1 MGLRIT
7 NKGTK
12 TFVVFKRYR
21 GRMITVTIGP
31 YGVYTLKQAEDE
43 ANDLLRSIR
52 RGVDPRKERQET
64 EAKGITLRELAV
76 EYTSRP
82 GKLKPRSAS
91 IITRHV
97 ETTFEDMADRPVV
110 EIDEGYCRARYRK
123 ILKHG
128 LRGKKGAPAQASQ
141 SNSNLNTLINYAIRQ
156 HKLPIEKNMPST
168 AIIDDKVATGARDSF
183 IPAYRCRLTV
193 NQHPKA
199 VVRGV

>member
-43 ANDLLRSIR
+43 ANDILRSIR

-110 EIDEGYCRARYRK
+110 QIDEGYCRARYRK

-128 LRGKKGAPAQASQ
+128 LRSK
-141 SNSNLNTLINYAIRQ
+141 NSNLNTLINYAIRQ